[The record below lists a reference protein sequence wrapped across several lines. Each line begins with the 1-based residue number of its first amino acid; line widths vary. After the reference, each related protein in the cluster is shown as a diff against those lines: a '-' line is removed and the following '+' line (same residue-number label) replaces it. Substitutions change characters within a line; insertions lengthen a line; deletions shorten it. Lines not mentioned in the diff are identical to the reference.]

1 MLNPRKSFL
10 PHKGGDTTYSIEYP
24 NEHTTMLTTLEDLVP
39 EILARAAG
47 TPRLIVAIA
56 GPPGSGKS
64 TASASLC
71 AAINLREADAAVVV
85 PMDGFHLDNA
95 ILDALDLRKRK
106 GSPPTFDV
114 AGFEVLLRRLRE
126 TREDVVIPLFDRK
139 LDLARAGA
147 GIVKADQ
154 RILLVE
160 GNYLL
165 LNQPPW
171 DRLAPLFDLT
181 IFLDVD
187 RLELENRLVQRW
199 LAHGHNVGSAQ
210 ARALSNDMPNAELVL
225 EESRAADYTV
235 KN

>member
-1 MLNPRKSFL
+1 
-10 PHKGGDTTYSIEYP
+10 
-24 NEHTTMLTTLEDLVP
+24 MLTTLEYLVP

-47 TPRLIVAIA
+47 TSRLILAIA

-64 TASASLC
+64 TFGEQLC
-71 AAINLREADAAVVV
+71 VALNERAEGAAVVV

-95 ILDALDLRKRK
+95 VLDRLDLRKRK
-106 GSPPTFDV
+106 GSPPTFDC
-114 AGFEVLLRRLRE
+114 AGFEVMLKRLRE
-126 TREDVVIPLFDRK
+126 GGADIVIPLFDRR

-147 GIVKADQ
+147 DIVKTNQ

-165 LNQPPW
+165 LDQAPW
-171 DRLAPLFDLT
+171 DRLAPYFDLT
-181 IFLDVD
+181 LFLDVD

-210 ARALSNDMPNAELVL
+210 KRAWSNDIPNAELVL
-225 EESRAADYTV
+225 EKSRPADYV
-235 KN
+235 VRN

>member
-1 MLNPRKSFL
+1 MP
-10 PHKGGDTTYSIEYP
+10 
-24 NEHTTMLTTLEDLVP
+24 TTLEDLVP
-39 EILARAAG
+39 EILARAAE
-47 TPRLIVAIA
+47 TSRLIVAIA

-64 TASASLC
+64 TVSASLC
-71 AAINLREADAAVVV
+71 AAINLQEPDAAVVV

-95 ILDALDLRKRK
+95 ILDAMDLRKRK
-106 GSPPTFDV
+106 GSPATFDV

-126 TREDVVIPLFDRK
+126 TREDVVIPLFERK

-165 LNQPPW
+165 LDQSPW
-171 DRLAPLFDLT
+171 DRLAPYFDLT
-181 IFLDVD
+181 LFLDVD

-210 ARALSNDMPNAELVL
+210 KRAWSNDIPNAELVL
-225 EESRAADYTV
+225 EKSRPADYV
-235 KN
+235 VRN

>member
-1 MLNPRKSFL
+1 MM
-10 PHKGGDTTYSIEYP
+10 I
-24 NEHTTMLTTLEDLVP
+24 TLEDLVA
-39 EILARAAG
+39 ELLGRAAK
-47 TPRLIVAIA
+47 TDRLIVAIA
-56 GPPGSGKS
+56 GPPGAGKS
-64 TASASLC
+64 TVAATLC
-71 AAINLREADAAVVV
+71 AAINVREPVAAAVV

-95 ILDALDLRKRK
+95 ILDAQNLRKRK
-106 GSPPTFDV
+106 GSPPTFDC
-114 AGFEVLLRRLRE
+114 AGFEVLLKRLRDFN
-126 TREDVVIPLFDRK
+126 EDIIIPLFDRK

-147 GIVKADQ
+147 GIVKAGQ

-171 DRLAPLFDLT
+171 DRLEPLFDVT
-181 IFLDVD
+181 VFLEVD

-199 LAHGHNVGSAQ
+199 LGFGYNVGSAQ

-235 KN
+235 RN

>member
-1 MLNPRKSFL
+1 MQ
-10 PHKGGDTTYSIEYP
+10 
-24 NEHTTMLTTLEDLVP
+24 
-39 EILARAAG
+39 
-47 TPRLIVAIA
+47 
-56 GPPGSGKS
+56 
-64 TASASLC
+64 
-71 AAINLREADAAVVV
+71 EADAAVVV

-171 DRLAPLFDLT
+171 DRLAPLFDVT

-210 ARALSNDMPNAELVL
+210 ARAPQMTCPMRNWCWR
-225 EESRAADYTV
+225 SRGRRIIPSKTDF
-235 KN
+235 

>member
-1 MLNPRKSFL
+1 MM
-10 PHKGGDTTYSIEYP
+10 I
-24 NEHTTMLTTLEDLVP
+24 TLEDLVA
-39 EILARAAG
+39 ELLGRAAKID
-47 TPRLIVAIA
+47 RLIVAIA
-56 GPPGSGKS
+56 GPPGAGKS
-64 TASASLC
+64 TVAATLC
-71 AAINLREADAAVVV
+71 AAINAREPVAAAVV

-95 ILDALDLRKRK
+95 ILDAQNLRKRK
-106 GSPPTFDV
+106 GSPPTFDC
-114 AGFEVLLRRLRE
+114 AGFEVLLKRLRDIN
-126 TREDVVIPLFDRK
+126 EDIIIPLFDRK

-147 GIVKADQ
+147 GIVKAGQ

-171 DRLAPLFDLT
+171 DRLEQLFDVT
-181 IFLDVD
+181 VFLEVD

-199 LAHGHNVGSAQ
+199 LAFGHNVGSAQ

-235 KN
+235 RN

>member
-1 MLNPRKSFL
+1 ML
-10 PHKGGDTTYSIEYP
+10 I
-24 NEHTTMLTTLEDLVP
+24 TLEDLVP
-39 EILARAAG
+39 EILARAAR

-71 AAINLREADAAVVV
+71 AAINAHEPDAAVVV
-85 PMDGFHLDNA
+85 PMDGFHLDNV
-95 ILDALDLRKRK
+95 ILDAMNLRKRK
-106 GSPPTFDV
+106 GSPPTFDC
-114 AGFEVLLRRLRE
+114 AGFEGLLKRLRDIN
-126 TREDVVIPLFDRK
+126 EDVVIPLFDRK

-147 GIVKADQ
+147 GIVRAGQ

-171 DRLAPLFDLT
+171 DRLAPHFDVT
-181 IFLDVD
+181 VFLEVD

-225 EESRAADYTV
+225 EESRAADFTV
-235 KN
+235 RN